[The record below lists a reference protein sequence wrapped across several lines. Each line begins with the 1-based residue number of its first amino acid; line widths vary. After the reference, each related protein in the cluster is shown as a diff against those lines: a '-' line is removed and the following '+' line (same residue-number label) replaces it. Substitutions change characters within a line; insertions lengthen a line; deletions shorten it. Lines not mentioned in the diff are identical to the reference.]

1 MQDARIAL
9 LSSISETFGLV
20 ILEAW
25 AAGTPAVSSR
35 TSGASAL
42 IEPGET
48 GWLFD
53 VERPESFHSAVDIV
67 MRDRERVRHV
77 VATARE
83 RVARDYDTRVLAAR
97 LKELYEELTEAKH
110 AHSHSA

>member
-1 MQDARIAL
+1 VL
-9 LSSISETFGLV
+9 PSISETFGLV

-25 AAGTPAVSSR
+25 AAGTPAISSR

-53 VERPESFHSAVDIV
+53 LERPESFHAAVDTV
-67 MRDRERVRHV
+67 MLRQERVQHV
-77 VATARE
+77 VAMARE
-83 RVARDYDTRVLAAR
+83 RLVRDYDTRVLAAR

-110 AHSHSA
+110 ANGHFA